1 MAENTKTLDITVII
15 PIHSVANEKTGEYL
29 DIALNSISVNEV
41 KPKEV
46 LIVRCGCGDVREF
59 LNEFDLTKYNL
70 NAHVIEN
77 ITGKSFQNQMNYA
90 VSQVTT
96 EYFSLLEFDDEY
108 ASNWFKNVGKYME
121 KNPDIDMFLPIVSDV
136 DQNNKFLMMT
146 NEAAW
151 AYNFSE
157 EMGVIDNETLINF
170 PNINIDG
177 MVTKKESYLAAGGI
191 KPSIK
196 LSFNYEFLLR
206 FTKNGYK
213 IMVVPKI
220 GYKHVNMRTDSLFW
234 NYKND
239 PVEKISPDEAKFWME
254 LAQKEYYYKQ
264 DRNVIYAPTTQDTEL
279 TNG

>member
-15 PIHSVANEKTGEYL
+15 PIHSVANDKTSEYL
-29 DIALNSISVNEV
+29 DIALSSIKLNEV

-46 LIVRCGCGDVREF
+46 LIVRCGCGDVKEF
-59 LNEFDLTKYNL
+59 LNNFDMSKYEL
-70 NAHVIEN
+70 NIRIIEN

-96 EYFSLLEFDDEY
+96 QYFSLLEFDDEY
-108 ASNWFKNVGKYME
+108 ASNWFKNVEKYLD
-121 KNPDIDMFLPIVSDV
+121 KNPDVDMFLPIISDV
-136 DQNNKFLMMT
+136 DEDNKFLMMT

-157 EMGVIDNETLINF
+157 EHGYLDNETLLNF

-177 MVTKKESYLAAGGI
+177 MVIKKESYENCGGL
-191 KPSIK
+191 KASLR

-206 FTKNGYK
+206 FTKNSYK
-213 IMVVPKI
+213 IMVIPKI
-220 GYKHVNMRTDSLFW
+220 GYKHTNMRTDSLFW

-239 PVEKISPDEAKFWME
+239 PVEKLTPEEAKFWMD

-264 DRNVIYAPTTQDTEL
+264 DRNIAYAPTVNTEE